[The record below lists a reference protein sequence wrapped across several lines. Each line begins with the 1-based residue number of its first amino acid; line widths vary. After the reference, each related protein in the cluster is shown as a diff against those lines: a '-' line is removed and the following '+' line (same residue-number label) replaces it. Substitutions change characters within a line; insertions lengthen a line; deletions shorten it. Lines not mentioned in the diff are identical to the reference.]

1 MQTLPDLSAP
11 VEASSPAANPGYL
24 RTHCAPAQDEL
35 EDYAGDRSFVMSF
48 ARGMSV
54 IQAFA
59 RVSRPLSI
67 AEISNRIHI
76 PRAAVRRLLHTLCE
90 LGYVKVVGP
99 RYTLTPKILQLG
111 NAFASSNDII
121 LGVQPIISRLADR
134 LHCFCALVVQEN
146 DETMLMCLAGT
157 TLMSVERKLVPGP
170 GSRVPLYASASGL
183 LFLSTFTDAQLDAY
197 FARVALLPLTYRT
210 QTSPEQIRA
219 TLRQIRAQGFALCDR
234 TFVNNLRS
242 TAMPVH
248 DARGTV
254 VAAVVAVVDSQRF
267 AEPQT
272 RTTVL
277 PALADAAAAAAKIW
291 RL

>member
-1 MQTLPDLSAP
+1 MRP
-11 VEASSPAANPGYL
+11 PAAPP
-24 RTHCAPAQDEL
+24 HDEL

-59 RVSRPLSI
+59 RVSRPLTI

-99 RYTLTPKILQLG
+99 RYALTPKILQLG

-121 LGVQPIISRLADR
+121 LGAQPIISRLAER
-134 LHCFCALVVQEN
+134 LHCFCALVVPEN

-157 TLMSVERKLVPGP
+157 TLKSVERKLAPGP

-183 LFLSTFTDAQLDAY
+183 LFLSTFTGAQLDAY

-210 QTSPEQIRA
+210 QTSPDQIRA
-219 TLRQIRAQGFALCDR
+219 TLGQIRAQGFALCDR

-242 TAMPVH
+242 LAVPVH

-254 VAAVVAVVDSQRF
+254 VAAVVAVVDSERF
-267 AEPQT
+267 VEQ
-272 RTTVL
+272 L
-277 PALADAAAAAAKIW
+277 PRAGLLPGLTDAATAAAKLW
-291 RL
+291 RP